1 MRGPGPSWG
10 TPGHCPRYRPQRPD
24 RSVTRPGR
32 HRANGTTLFVQQFN
46 NNTVDPTYPVSLPSP
61 PSGGSSANS
70 ACLTA
75 SGNSNGSGLKS
86 CTSSTDTQGSGNL
99 RLTSAATNLEGG
111 VFAATSVP
119 TSQGIDATFNTYQY
133 GGTSADG
140 IAFVLAAVNPANPL
154 SPATMG
160 QSGGDLGYSATNT
173 GSGLVGL
180 AEGYMGIGLDV
191 YGNYSNSNYE
201 GTGCT
206 DPGYIS
212 TNGKPVPG
220 QVVIRGPGNGLAG
233 YCAINSTAANTH
245 SSALAL
251 RANTRPGSVVP
262 VEVVINPTST
272 SFTTATGIK
281 VTPGKYAVQFT
292 PVGGSA
298 TTLTGTLPSVPSGL
312 YPSSSWTT
320 TAGIPKQLA
329 FGSVD
334 PPARSTTSTRSTRRT
349 WSASP
354 RCRSSRCPRPATSRR
369 LRRSAP
375 R

>member
-1 MRGPGPSWG
+1 
-10 TPGHCPRYRPQRPD
+10 
-24 RSVTRPGR
+24 
-32 HRANGTTLFVQQFN
+32 
-46 NNTVDPTYPVSLPSP
+46 
-61 PSGGSSANS
+61 
-70 ACLTA
+70 
-75 SGNSNGSGLKS
+75 
-86 CTSSTDTQGSGNL
+86 
-99 RLTSAATNLEGG
+99 
-111 VFAATSVP
+111 
-119 TSQGIDATFNTYQY
+119 
-133 GGTSADG
+133 
-140 IAFVLAAVNPANPL
+140 
-154 SPATMG
+154 
-160 QSGGDLGYSATNT
+160 
-173 GSGLVGL
+173 
-180 AEGYMGIGLDV
+180 MGIGLDV

-281 VTPGKYAVQFT
+281 VTPGKYAMEFT

-329 FGSVD
+329 FGWVESTGSQYDFHEIDTANVVSLASV
-334 PPARSTTSTRSTRRT
+334 PQLAVSQTSYVATSPALGAPVTYTVSPSVSSAGASENNPISVTETLPAGSPRSGPTAWAGPAR
-349 WSASP
+349 
-354 RCRSSRCPRPATSRR
+354 PRPGDNHLYRR
-369 LRRSAP
+369 RHAVRGGRVAAGDHRAGHRHHLRGNGQHGPVGHHRD
-375 R
+375 RVFL